1 MNKEV
6 AQYIN
11 SLLAERERLME
22 ERKDDFNQWQS
33 IPELYADLKQDT
45 EWELG
50 KIYQAQKAM
59 DYFIE
64 EDELNY
70 PPHLRGD
77 VIAKAKQAFAHTNK
91 KEEEN

>member
-6 AQYIN
+6 AEYIN

-50 KIYQAQKAM
+50 IIYQAQKSM
-59 DYFIE
+59 DYIIE
-64 EDELNY
+64 ED
-70 PPHLRGD
+70 
-77 VIAKAKQAFAHTNK
+77 T
-91 KEEEN
+91 